1 MRKEGGGTAGLDFP
15 LMLMIEGLLGLS
27 LFRLN
32 RDDRIERK
40 NLS

>member
-1 MRKEGGGTAGLDFP
+1 MRKEGGGTAGLDFL

-32 RDDRIERK
+32 RDDHIERK